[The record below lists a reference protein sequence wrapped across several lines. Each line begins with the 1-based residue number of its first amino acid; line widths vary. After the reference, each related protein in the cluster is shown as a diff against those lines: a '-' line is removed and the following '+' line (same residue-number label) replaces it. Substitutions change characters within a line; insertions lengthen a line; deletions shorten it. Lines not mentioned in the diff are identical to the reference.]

1 MVDGRG
7 GGEREDV
14 TAVPTLETARL
25 FLRPFTLADA
35 PTVQEMAG
43 DLRVSVTTLN
53 IPHPYPEGLARE
65 WIGTHAASAAE
76 GGMYTFAIER
86 KDDEA
91 LLGGIT
97 ITITRQHERAEI
109 GYWLGFSYWNQGYTT
124 EAARCVVAFGF
135 EELGLN
141 RIQATH
147 WPRNPASGRVMEK
160 AGLLYEGTLRG
171 YLLRKGSI
179 EDTAI
184 HALLRADWEKLS
196 VNTNSW

>member
-1 MVDGRG
+1 MQGEG
-7 GGEREDV
+7 GGEREGV

-25 FLRPFTLADA
+25 YLRPFTLADA
-35 PTVQEMAG
+35 PLVQEMAG
-43 DLRVSVTTLN
+43 DVRVSATTLN

-76 GGMYTFAIER
+76 GRVYVFAIER
-86 KDDEA
+86 KADRA
-91 LLGGIT
+91 LLGAIAT
-97 ITITRQHERAEI
+97 TITRQHARAEI
-109 GYWLGFSYWNQGYTT
+109 GYWLGFSHWNQGYTT
-124 EAARCVVAFGF
+124 EAARRVVAFGF

-141 RIQATH
+141 RIQATY

-160 AGLLYEGTLRG
+160 AGLIYEGTLRG
-171 YLLRKGSI
+171 YLLRKGSF

-196 VNTNSW
+196 VHADSR